1 MTKADL
7 EIRVW
12 TQEQI
17 LRNARTIAISLQVDE
32 QHQEGRAGLTSGKLS
47 FVSELEILVKLF
59 RCFRHSTDL
68 KLEV

>member
-47 FVSELEILVKLF
+47 FVSELMRDFSKAFQMLQAF
-59 RCFRHSTDL
+59 H
-68 KLEV
+68 